1 MHCGSKT
8 HWKRLDVEMNFIRN
22 LVLTVAVIVVGFY
35 GQVTLADLP
44 ETSLKFVGFTS
55 NNVLYKDLE
64 VPFFSKTL
72 PAMSSGKVS
81 VELKPHDQLG
91 LKGTE
96 LLRLLSNGSLEY
108 AAGNISYMAPDS
120 PKFEGLDLAGL
131 TLTVE
136 MARKVAEAY
145 EPVLN
150 KLAAEKFNTKILA
163 FGANPP
169 QVFWCREAISGIKDL
184 KGKKVRVF
192 NQTLS
197 DFVQGA
203 GGTTVTIP
211 FVDVVPALQ
220 RGVADCAVTG
230 TLSGN
235 TAKWPEVTT
244 HIYPMT
250 VGWSITFWAVNL
262 DVWNGYKPEV
272 RSFLSEAFD
281 KFEDEAWKIAE
292 KSTAEGLNCNLGKD
306 PCTLGVKAKMTLV
319 PLGEGD
325 MDIHAK
331 IMNDFVIKNWAE
343 RCGKACAKEW
353 NMTIGPVVG
362 MKAPN

>member
-1 MHCGSKT
+1 MLSLK
-8 HWKRLDVEMNFIRN
+8 KLFIVKIIFF
-22 LVLTVAVIVVGFY
+22 LGLLGQSVG
-35 GQVTLADLP
+35 AKMP
-44 ETSLKFVGFTS
+44 ETKLKFVGFTS

-64 VPFFSKTL
+64 VPFFSKVL
-72 PAMSSGKVS
+72 PEMSGGKVT

-131 TLTVE
+131 TLTVDK
-136 MARKVAEAY
+136 AREVAEAY

-169 QVFWCREAISGIKDL
+169 QVFWCRKAISGIEDL
-184 KGKKVRVF
+184 EGKKVRVF

-197 DFVQGA
+197 DFVLGA

-262 DVWNGYKPEV
+262 DVWNGYKPGV
-272 RSFLSEAFD
+272 REFLTQAFD

-292 KSTAEGLNCNLGKD
+292 MSTAQGLNCNLGKD
-306 PCTLGVKAKMTLV
+306 PCTLGIKANMTLV
-319 PLGEGD
+319 PLGAGD

-331 IMNDFVIKNWAE
+331 IMKDFVIKNWAD

-362 MKAPN
+362 MKAPE